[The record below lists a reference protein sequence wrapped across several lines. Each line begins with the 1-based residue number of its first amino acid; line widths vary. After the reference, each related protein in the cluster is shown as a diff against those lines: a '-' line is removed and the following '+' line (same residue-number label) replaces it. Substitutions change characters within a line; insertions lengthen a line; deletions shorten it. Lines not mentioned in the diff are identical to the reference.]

1 MKISLYFGYIAPYIL
16 LILFNSIIIYT
27 ATRYERKHKNSISS
41 SIENRSAKRK
51 TQMTRMIILITF
63 LYIMTS
69 LPNTIV
75 TGYLYNT
82 VVRLDVGQLIINLI
96 NGIHFSY
103 PAFNFFI
110 LFFSNKLFAEEVK
123 FMFCRGNR
131 NRVFS
136 VSRSNTKGSTLN
148 NGSNLK

>member
-1 MKISLYFGYIAPYIL
+1 MKISLYFGYIVPYCFLVL
-16 LILFNSIIIYT
+16 LNSAIIYK
-27 ATRYERKHKNSISS
+27 ATQFERHQQPTT
-41 SIENRSAKRK
+41 ETRSAKRK
-51 TQMTRMIILITF
+51 TQMTRMIVFITF
-63 LYIMTS
+63 LYIITS
-69 LPNTIV
+69 LPNTII
-75 TGYLYNT
+75 TGYFYNP

-136 VSRSNTKGSTLN
+136 VSNTKSNTKGSTLN
-148 NGSNLK
+148 NGSSLK